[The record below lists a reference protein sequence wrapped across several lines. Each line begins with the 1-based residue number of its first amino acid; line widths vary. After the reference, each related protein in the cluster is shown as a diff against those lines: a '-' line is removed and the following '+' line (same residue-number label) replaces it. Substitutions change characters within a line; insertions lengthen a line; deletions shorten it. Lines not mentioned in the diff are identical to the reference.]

1 MKNLVDQYVEYTQ
14 KSLKKYF
21 KFILVG
27 KYDANIINEYIKTYI
42 NARYYNEV
50 DDEST
55 KAFYL
60 KILDK
65 INEKCQ
71 KIKQENEQKKSTVIE
86 AIKLMFNY
94 VLFWDKVRNA
104 KNVKS
109 INNIRTTVEK
119 ISEIRKDMLKLE
131 NQENF
136 ESTLHQMIK
145 EDILKKEIFLDNMES
160 DKFIIQLE
168 KSKKNKNIYFA
179 DMDFNIKMPIEYSSE
194 IIDKVYSEGIV
205 AEDKLKVEYSLLSL
219 IVLRD
224 IITGNFNDVYIS
236 EFPPSLLKKKQ
247 KMDTLLGF
255 INNQVL
261 QDKIYLTIKY
271 ENFVVNRALIMEYIK
286 QGINFAIYLDDYIT
300 DVEDIERL
308 KIFKILLMDKKTKLY
323 NEIKKQ
329 NYSNVVEI

>member
-1 MKNLVDQYVEYTQ
+1 
-14 KSLKKYF
+14 
-21 KFILVG
+21 
-27 KYDANIINEYIKTYI
+27 
-42 NARYYNEV
+42 
-50 DDEST
+50 
-55 KAFYL
+55 
-60 KILDK
+60 
-65 INEKCQ
+65 
-71 KIKQENEQKKSTVIE
+71 
-86 AIKLMFNY
+86 MFNY